1 MRHPEQVLQRQIAE
15 YLALVLIPPAWWTT
29 IPAGGGGE
37 IRGKIL
43 KGLGYRAGTPD
54 MMIVAN
60 GRVYF
65 LELKSARGKLSPAQQ
80 ATHTALLMAGSCVA
94 VCRSLDNVRH
104 LFSEHGPWWAI
115 PTREV
120 R

>member
-15 YLALVLIPPAWWTT
+15 YLALVLIPPVWWTT

-37 IRGKIL
+37 LRGKIL

-54 MMIVAN
+54 IMIAHD
-60 GRVYF
+60 GRVAF
-65 LELKSARGKLSPAQQ
+65 LELKSPKGVLSAAQKE
-80 ATHTALLMAGSCVA
+80 THAALRAAGCPVA
-94 VCRSLDNVRH
+94 VVRSLDEVRF
-104 LFSEHGPWWAI
+104 LFGPAGKWWAI
-115 PTREV
+115 PTREA